1 MYRLGADMSQPL
13 HSQLQTAASGSGY
26 RGPWGFVR
34 RHYNGDYSLGRSY
47 WVHLILI
54 PGVASVAGLA
64 LTGWLGEEFPARYG
78 SAGVLAMVALGI
90 VIWFWAV
97 AGTWA
102 SADKHVQRGGRAGWA
117 TAAKVMMVL
126 GILRTLVDLVG
137 LVPVLHE
144 HLEVAMG
151 SQLGPETRLEL
162 RADGRSILLSGG
174 INDGSAGQLERAL
187 DMAPAVTTVVLSS
200 DGGWIREGKL
210 LAAVIRRHGLD
221 TYVEGSCD
229 SACTIAFLA
238 GRDRAA
244 APTASLGFHASR
256 SVGSVAVRPSAA
268 ETAQLRALY
277 RDAGL
282 PEAFIT
288 RALDTSHAD
297 MWYPPH
303 DTLFE
308 AGVLSRRSLGGE
320 TAALS
325 TAVRSRDALVSGF
338 REQEMY
344 RALAE
349 RFPGDFD
356 RLVEVAWTHMQ
367 QGGTDAQV
375 IAAARVELMAI
386 LGPLMPLADDATLI
400 AYQSL
405 VQEQLE
411 ALHGRDV
418 SACVEMAFP
427 SGEPMGVVSNLPPAL
442 VAREMD
448 LMTRVL
454 RGADPARR
462 VIPSEE
468 VIDRIAL
475 WATAEMTQ
483 DELDAFFMDESA
495 QPPFPASLRCR
506 AAIRFVAGVN
516 ALPFAERANAIRV
529 LYASE

>member
-1 MYRLGADMSQPL
+1 MYGFDADMSQPL
-13 HSQLQTAASGSGY
+13 HSHMQTAASGSGY
-26 RGPWGFVR
+26 RGPWGFFR

-54 PGVASVAGLA
+54 PGVVSVAGLG
-64 LTGWLGEEFPARYG
+64 LGGWLSEDLPARYG
-78 SAGVLAMVALGI
+78 SAAVLAMLALGI

-97 AGTWA
+97 VGTWA

-137 LVPVLHE
+137 LMPVLHE

-174 INDGSAGQLERAL
+174 INDGSAGQLGRAL

-200 DGGWIREGKL
+200 NGGWIREGKL

-238 GRDRAA
+238 GLDRAA
-244 APTASLGFHASR
+244 APTARLGFHASR
-256 SVGSVAVRPSAA
+256 SVGSATVRPTAA
-268 ETAQLRALY
+268 ETAELRTLY
-277 RDAGL
+277 REAGL

-320 TAALS
+320 TAAMS
-325 TAVRSRDALVSGF
+325 TLVRSRDALVSGF
-338 REQEMY
+338 LEQEMY
-344 RALAE
+344 RVLAE

-356 RLVEVAWTHMQ
+356 RLVEVAWTQMQ
-367 QGGTDAQV
+367 QGATDAQV
-375 IAAARVELMAI
+375 IAAARAELMEMLA
-386 LGPLMPLADDATLI
+386 PLMPLADDATLV

-405 VQEQLE
+405 MQEQLE
-411 ALHGRDV
+411 ALRDRDV

-427 SGEPMGVVSNLPPAL
+427 SGQPMGVISNLPSGLA
-442 VAREMD
+442 AREMD
-448 LMTRVL
+448 LMTSML
-454 RGADPARR
+454 READPARR

-468 VIDRIAL
+468 MIDRIAL

-483 DELDAFFMDESA
+483 DELDAFTDESA
-495 QPPFPASLRCR
+495 YASFPASLRCG
-506 AAIRFVAGVN
+506 AAIRFFAGIN
-516 ALPFAERANAIRV
+516 TIPLAERANAIRV
-529 LYASE
+529 LYAAD